1 MTVDPVGLGAAFLVL
16 GSIGSTLY
24 WMLHPPTTAAD
35 RVAKQTEVNI
45 EKMIGSV
52 IVVFSEEIHSEN
64 MLAMAAR
71 LARRERAQLLA
82 AYVVEVPHTLPLNAE
97 MEKEHRA
104 ALDVL
109 ATADAIARKYG
120 LEIATE
126 VVPARQVWQ
135 GVLDLARR
143 MDTHL
148 IVLGSYREG
157 RYSEAPL
164 GRNIELI
171 AGKAPCD
178 VLIGVQAHS
187 GKMIAPTGTPPR
199 KVVATSTPSKD

>member
-1 MTVDPVGLGAAFLVL
+1 VTVDPVGLGVAFVVL
-16 GSIGSTLY
+16 GSIGGTLY
-24 WMLHPPTTAAD
+24 WMLHPPTTKAERAAD
-35 RVAKQTEVNI
+35 KTEADI

-52 IVVFSEEIHSEN
+52 IVAFSEEIHSEN

-82 AYVVEVPHTLPLNAE
+82 AYIVEVPHTLPLNAE
-97 MEKEHRA
+97 MEKERRA

-120 LEIATE
+120 VEIATE
-126 VVPARQVWQ
+126 VVPARYVWQ
-135 GVLDLARR
+135 GVLDLAKRR
-143 MDTHL
+143 DAHL

-157 RYSEAPL
+157 RYTEAPL

-178 VLIGVQAHS
+178 VLIGVQAH
-187 GKMIAPTGTPPR
+187 GDRGAPGSPPR
-199 KVVATSTPSKD
+199 KIGATATPVG